1 MNAAHILSSSSE
13 AANMTDDLYVSR
25 RSAKPAVLLRKDPV
39 VYSTW
44 SVDSPLTR
52 EQTQSYER
60 DGFLVLKNVF
70 TPNEIERLKA
80 ESARLQRS
88 AHELEAETTI
98 TEPGSTRVRSVFRV
112 HRQSSV
118 FQRLAADARLVKVAQ
133 FLLGD
138 DVYVHQSRLNLK
150 LGFHGED
157 FYWHSDFETWHVE
170 DGMPRMRA
178 LSMSVLL
185 TENTPI
191 NGPTM
196 FIPGSH
202 KTFVSCVGETPADH
216 YKDSLRKQEYGVPD
230 EASLSKLAQNGIA
243 MPTGPAGT
251 VIIFDCNTI
260 HGSNT
265 NITPYS
271 RWNAFFVFNAV
282 SNKLQAPFGPAEP
295 RPEIIAARTATET
308 VVPIAGPLFQDA
320 A

>member
-1 MNAAHILSSSSE
+1 MN
-13 AANMTDDLYVSR
+13 DDLYGSR
-25 RSAKPAVLLRKDPV
+25 RSVKPATMIRQDPV
-39 VYSTW
+39 VYSAW
-44 SVDSPLTR
+44 GVGSALTR
-52 EQTQSYER
+52 EQALSYER

-70 TPNEIERLKA
+70 SPLEVEGLQA
-80 ESARLQRS
+80 EALRLQTGS
-88 AHELEAETTI
+88 QELEPETTI
-98 TEPGSTRVRSVFRV
+98 TEPGSGAVRSVFRI
-112 HRQSSV
+112 HRQSNV
-118 FQRLAADARLVKVAQ
+118 FQRLVADARLSKVAQ

-138 DVYVHQSRLNLK
+138 DVYIHQSRLNLK

-185 TENTPI
+185 TENTPV

-196 FIPGSH
+196 FMPGSH
-202 KTFVSCVGETPADH
+202 KTYVSCVGETPDDH
-216 YKDSLRKQEYGVPD
+216 YKQSLKKQEYGVPD
-230 EASLSKLAQNGIA
+230 EESLSKLAKDGIA

-251 VIIFDCNTI
+251 VVIFDCNTM

-265 NITPYS
+265 NITPYP

-282 SNKLQAPFGPAEP
+282 SNKLQAPFGPAKP
-295 RPEIIAARTATET
+295 RPEIIAARNDVET
-308 VVPIAGPLFQDA
+308 VAPIAGPLFQHA

>member
-1 MNAAHILSSSSE
+1 MAV
-13 AANMTDDLYVSR
+13 DPYVSR
-25 RSAKPAVLLRKDPV
+25 RSTKPATISRQDPI

-44 SVDSPLTR
+44 GAGSPLMR
-52 EQTQSYER
+52 EQVLSYER

-70 TPNEIERLKA
+70 SPIEVEGLKA
-80 ESARLQRS
+80 EAVRLQNS
-88 AHELEAETTI
+88 PQELETETTI
-98 TEPGSTRVRSVFRV
+98 TEPGSGAVRSIFRI
-112 HRQSSV
+112 HQQSNV
-118 FQRLAADARLVKVAQ
+118 FQRLVADARLSKVAQ

-138 DVYVHQSRLNLK
+138 DVYIHQSRLNLK

-185 TENTPI
+185 TENTPV

-196 FIPGSH
+196 FMPGSH
-202 KTFVSCVGETPADH
+202 KTFVCCVGETPDDH
-216 YKDSLRKQEYGVPD
+216 YKQSLKKQEYGVPD
-230 EASLSKLAQNGIA
+230 EDNLSKLAKNGIA

-251 VIIFDCNTI
+251 VVIFDCNTI

-265 NITPYS
+265 NITPYP

-282 SNKLQAPFGPAEP
+282 SNKLQAPFGPANP
-295 RPEIIAARTATET
+295 RPEIIAARREVEA